1 MATSL
6 IATDTSSLVAYLS
19 GETGDD
25 VSRIEAAM
33 AAGELRLPPPVLSE
47 LLSKPDLSQIE
58 ELLAGIPLMDIVEGF
73 WNRVGMTRRVLR
85 LRGLKAALADSQIA
99 QCCIDADAPLIARDR
114 DYRHFERWCGLKLQS

>member
-1 MATSL
+1 M

-19 GETGDD
+19 GEAGAD

-33 AAGELRLPPPVLSE
+33 SAGELRLPPPVLSE

-58 ELLAGIPLMDIVEGF
+58 ALLAGIPLMVLADGF
-73 WNRVGMTRRVLR
+73 WNRVGLTRRVLR

-99 QCCIDADAPLIARDR
+99 QCCIDADVPLIARDR
-114 DYRHFERWCGLKLQS
+114 DYRHFERWCGLKLES